1 MCIFVKVI
9 KDCRV
14 LSIQAKDRTAGDII
28 MSKNKERK
36 NRTGIVYS
44 TDDRFE
50 YQYSGLPEVE
60 TLPPSQQQLL
70 IMLDKKQRS
79 GKQVTLVSGF
89 VGKEEDLRTLEKKLK
104 AKCGTG
110 GSSKDGEIVIQGDF
124 RTKIMDLLKQE
135 GYQVKQR

>member
-60 TLPPSQQQLL
+60 TFPPSQQQLL
-70 IMLDKKQRS
+70 VMLDKKQRS